1 MFCTLALVLWQLLV
15 SPAGDVITGINGRKV
30 TKAADLAIA
39 LDDFKVGDK
48 VTLKVRRGE
57 EGSQVSNPASTSC
70 CLICVLAREDAPHM
84 LPMPAMVDA
93 HDTRSWL
100 NIRNIGCYA
109 ARPCM
114 HLLPAAQFML
124 VMEAWWEFA
133 YDKCNTVRQL
143 KMLSRWEGGMFDWLC
158 CQEK

>member
-1 MFCTLALVLWQLLV
+1 M
-15 SPAGDVITGINGRKV
+15 SPAGDVIIGINGRKV

-93 HDTRSWL
+93 HDTRS
-100 NIRNIGCYA
+100 
-109 ARPCM
+109 
-114 HLLPAAQFML
+114 
-124 VMEAWWEFA
+124 
-133 YDKCNTVRQL
+133 
-143 KMLSRWEGGMFDWLC
+143 
-158 CQEK
+158 